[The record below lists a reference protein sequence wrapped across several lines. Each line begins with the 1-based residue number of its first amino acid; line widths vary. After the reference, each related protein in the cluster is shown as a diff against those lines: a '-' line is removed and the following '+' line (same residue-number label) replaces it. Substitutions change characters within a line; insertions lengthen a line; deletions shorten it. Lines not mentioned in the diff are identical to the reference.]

1 MNTKEKRPGWGDSYA
16 DYAGVEK
23 RQYDRYVK
31 NRGCGL
37 ISAISWVL
45 AGLVLMVAF
54 AAHVS

>member
-1 MNTKEKRPGWGDSYA
+1 MHENYEYA

>member
-1 MNTKEKRPGWGDSYA
+1 MHENYEYA

-37 ISAISWVL
+37 VSAFGWLL
-45 AGLVLMVAF
+45 AGLVLVMAL
-54 AAHVS
+54 AASVS